1 MTVNEF
7 VNDNRKETVMEKTKR
22 MRNILLG
29 FAIKYNN
36 DYVKIF
42 QAIHKRERLDESDFE
57 KLKKIKGETITIID
71 KDYPDIFKMQ
81 DNPPIVLFLDAHDQR
96 QFKDK
101 HSATYLPNMREAFIS
116 HFTLMGFLMQSAA
129 EAFEEEMKKEE
140 EEVDTSNMS

>member
-1 MTVNEF
+1 
-7 VNDNRKETVMEKTKR
+7 MEKTKQ
-22 MRNILLG
+22 MRAILLG
-29 FAIKYNN
+29 LAIKYNN
-36 DYVKIF
+36 DYAKIV
-42 QAIHKRERLDESDFE
+42 QAVRTKEPLEESDFE

-81 DNPPIVLFLDAHDQR
+81 DNPPIVLFLDARDQR

-140 EEVDTSNMS
+140 EEVDTSNMC